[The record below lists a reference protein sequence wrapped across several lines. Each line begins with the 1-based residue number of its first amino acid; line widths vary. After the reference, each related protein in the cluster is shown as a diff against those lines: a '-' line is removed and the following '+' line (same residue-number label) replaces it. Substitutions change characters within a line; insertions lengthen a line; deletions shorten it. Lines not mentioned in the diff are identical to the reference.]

1 MKLIIL
7 QRAGLFFQTKIEAAE
22 AVVNNA
28 DATNYDVQ
36 LALANLVDAIS
47 GLEAA
52 ETPEP
57 TPADKDK
64 LTEVVNN
71 CAGLEEKTLQQ
82 TVGKFTKLLMKRQWQ
97 FLLMKMHLRQM

>member
-1 MKLIIL
+1 MQMRLTMMFSL
-7 QRAGLFFQTKIEAAE
+7 HS
-22 AVVNNA
+22 
-28 DATNYDVQ
+28 
-36 LALANLVDAIS
+36 ANLVDAIS

-57 TPADKDK
+57 TLADKDK
-64 LTEVVNN
+64 LLQKLSIHQ
-71 CAGLEEKTLQQ
+71 AGLEEKTLQQ